1 MTGHDILH
9 RRIGQRLTDGIF
21 QSFVFNGQISSI
33 FNVVFLKF
41 DLWLTIAT
49 TEEETF
55 IKQIDT
61 VEQIKSFST
70 DDNSTFE
77 YPLSKIENEFPDFKK
92 FIGQTLHSFNE
103 LIWIDSSDISGGLKL
118 CFENGLSLTLYDE
131 WKDGDNHMNFSFDNK
146 LPDKLKEKINA

>member
-1 MTGHDILH
+1 MTVHDILYK
-9 RRIGQRLTDGIF
+9 RIGQRLTDGIF
-21 QSFVFNGQISSI
+21 QSFVIDGQII
-33 FNVVFLKF
+33 DKFNVVFLKF

-49 TEEETF
+49 SEERTF
-55 IKQIDT
+55 IKQIET

-70 DDNSTFE
+70 DYNSTFE

-103 LIWIDSSDISGGLKL
+103 LIWIDNSNISGGLKL
-118 CFENGLSLTLYDE
+118 YFENGLSLTLYDE
-131 WKDGDNHMNFSFDNK
+131 WKDGDNRMNFSFDNK